1 MKKNFYDSES
11 AQKDMN
17 SEDTVYELE
26 DEGQSI
32 LQQADELEANVSD
45 DRLDT
50 IRELAEE
57 SQSLADDPVIDPEK
71 VKKNSDN
78 LIKAKVLL
86 NKIKE
91 DNQENIREKALADI
105 RAWYQSEV
113 EPLCNDTERND
124 MQSMIDS
131 LARLVR
137 RKTTEFEELAS
148 SIRDKGYWEIL
159 FERSTSFVGG
169 LFSYLRS
176 RPYNFADREQ
186 YHQLVQEGES
196 AIENDDFD
204 RLKRV
209 VATMIV
215 SQKQNVDMSEMS
227 AAANIMRS

>member
-1 MKKNFYDSES
+1 
-11 AQKDMN
+11 
-17 SEDTVYELE
+17 
-26 DEGQSI
+26 
-32 LQQADELEANVSD
+32 
-45 DRLDT
+45 
-50 IRELAEE
+50 
-57 SQSLADDPVIDPEK
+57 
-71 VKKNSDN
+71 
-78 LIKAKVLL
+78 
-86 NKIKE
+86 
-91 DNQENIREKALADI
+91 
-105 RAWYQSEV
+105 
-113 EPLCNDTERND
+113 

-137 RKTTEFEELAS
+137 RKTTEFEELAP
-148 SIRDKGYWEIL
+148 SIRGKGYWGIL
-159 FERSTSFVGG
+159 FERSKSFVGG

-215 SQKQNVDMSEMS
+215 SQKQDVDMSEMS